1 MPYPLIIS
9 QLALYKHITMPHLNQ
24 RNFLERRS
32 NGSYRKWGISIGV
45 AMHSHVSQ
53 LIGLVLECLQ
63 EEAES
68 GLQPRMTCRHAYY
81 QSPSYIY
88 IYRWRLLRQVV
99 FGYTLLF
106 SSHVRLY
113 KPFFW
118 YSELVQESQPIS
130 INYFSQSYLY
140 YNPEFFIL
148 QFLCLCSIFFLS
160 FSFFFVTSCIYYI
173 YICHFTLFLLISL
186 SPFW

>member
-1 MPYPLIIS
+1 MDCSQEWLAGMHIIS
-9 QLALYKHITMPHLNQ
+9 HLA
-24 RNFLERRS
+24 
-32 NGSYRKWGISIGV
+32 
-45 AMHSHVSQ
+45 
-53 LIGLVLECLQ
+53 
-63 EEAES
+63 
-68 GLQPRMTCRHAYY
+68 
-81 QSPSYIY
+81 IY

-148 QFLCLCSIFFLS
+148 QFLCLCSIFFYLSLS
-160 FSFFFVTSCIYYI
+160 FLLHHAYITYISVILLSFFSSLFHPFGEVWINLYWLYYNELESFAFWFVYL
-173 YICHFTLFLLISL
+173 LFFLCFYRL
-186 SPFW
+186 F